1 MQRGTLV
8 LSSLSQETRDNN
20 FQTAP
25 HFGVGEIQGTHWSLL
40 QLLLHCNKQ
49 LYLLWFKLLHLSI
62 QIWKGLSR
70 AGLSLF
76 HLTGNGMCV
85 LPVWYHASSLCV
97 CMHMYLCMFMCLYA
111 RVSAH
116 VHVCVYACVSVNVH
130 VCVCTLILH

>member
-1 MQRGTLV
+1 MRQMQRGTLA

-20 FQTAP
+20 FQTAS
-25 HFGVGEIQGTHWSLL
+25 HFGVGEIQGTHWSLV
-40 QLLLHCNKQ
+40 QLLLHCNKH
-49 LYLLWFKLLHLSI
+49 LYLLLFKLLHLSI
-62 QIWKGLSR
+62 RIWEGLSR

-97 CMHMYLCMFMCLYA
+97 YA
-111 RVSAH
+111 HVSVH